1 LYWKDVLGRINF
13 IFIFH
18 NEVLFSSFK
27 LQHGRRTPSMKAS
40 LMAMSDLAKELTIPK
55 DVYSSAPSTPT
66 ASHEPKISRTK
77 K

>member
-1 LYWKDVLGRINF
+1 
-13 IFIFH
+13 
-18 NEVLFSSFK
+18 
-27 LQHGRRTPSMKAS
+27 MKAS